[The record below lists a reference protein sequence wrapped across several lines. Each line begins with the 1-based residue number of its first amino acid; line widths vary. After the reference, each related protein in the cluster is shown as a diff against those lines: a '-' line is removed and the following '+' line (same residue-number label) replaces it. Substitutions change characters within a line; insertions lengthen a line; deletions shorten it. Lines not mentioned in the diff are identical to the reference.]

1 MSTNAKTM
9 PTRSELSARAAR
21 FVIFRDKS
29 GRYRFRFVASSGRIV
44 FSSAGG
50 YGSRQE
56 AVEAVESVR
65 RGASTAIIGRRKPS
79 LVDHILF
86 GPDWPEEMYD
96 EVNRRSKEP
105 SRPPVEF

>member
-1 MSTNAKTM
+1 MDTNAEAK
-9 PTRSELSARAAR
+9 PSRSESTAAAAR

-29 GRYRFRFVASSGRIV
+29 GRFRFRFVASTGRIV

-56 AVEAVESVR
+56 AMEAVESVR
-65 RGASTAIIGRRKPS
+65 RGAGTASIGRRKPS
-79 LVDHILF
+79 LVDHILS
-86 GPDWPEEMYD
+86 GPEWPEEMYD